1 MEVFFPIFRL
11 PGVRIIESVQWN
23 WALVGTEAPILQK
36 HSLFRTL
43 RKVGN
48 QHSITTTL
56 NFRYSYTQEVRHHLK
71 NCTLHTLKF
80 SGVVI
85 GRFYHLFQESWQH
98 KRHLF
103 QLSVF
108 WKMIFKSPE
117 ITGTCTKDQ
126 NVPFPKVPPTFTWV
140 ILTLQKSNHPVIE
153 HRARNLHE
161 ILPLCSAALCRKTC
175 ELFNDLPAC
184 FPHEDGGN
192 GWQNERSRK

>member
-48 QHSITTTL
+48 QNSITTTL

-108 WKMIFKSPE
+108 WKMTFQISWHNWNMHQRPK
-117 ITGTCTKDQ
+117 C
-126 NVPFPKVPPTFTWV
+126 PFSKGAAY
-140 ILTLQKSNHPVIE
+140 LYMSNSDASKI
-153 HRARNLHE
+153 
-161 ILPLCSAALCRKTC
+161 
-175 ELFNDLPAC
+175 
-184 FPHEDGGN
+184 
-192 GWQNERSRK
+192 